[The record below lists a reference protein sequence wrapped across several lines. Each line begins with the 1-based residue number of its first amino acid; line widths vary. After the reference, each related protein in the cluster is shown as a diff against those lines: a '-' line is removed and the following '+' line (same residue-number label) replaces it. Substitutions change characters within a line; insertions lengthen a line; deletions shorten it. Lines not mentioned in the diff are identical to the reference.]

1 MDYEKRVRAYERQG
15 LTTSDAQAVV
25 DAEDLKASLA
35 KTYFQI
41 GIITKGLVPA
51 GVDPRHIEGY
61 VRLQYSTL
69 GHLDWPTIRREV
81 KIAIGCIKE
90 GGVDAA
96 ERNAKSF
103 GL

>member
-1 MDYEKRVRAYERQG
+1 MQ
-15 LTTSDAQAVV
+15 
-25 DAEDLKASLA
+25 
-35 KTYFQI
+35 TYFQKQLAE
-41 GIITKGLVPA
+41 KGYVPE

-61 VRLQYSTL
+61 MRLQYPTL

-81 KIAIGCIKE
+81 KISVVCIKQ

-96 ERNAKSF
+96 ERNARSF